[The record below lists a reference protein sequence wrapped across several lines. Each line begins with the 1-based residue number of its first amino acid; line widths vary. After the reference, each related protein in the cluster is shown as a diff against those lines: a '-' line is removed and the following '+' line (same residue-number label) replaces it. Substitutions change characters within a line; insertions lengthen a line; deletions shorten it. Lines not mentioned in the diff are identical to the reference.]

1 MAKYASPEDT
11 NAWKA
16 EMPKSGVSSGQQ
28 WSEWAKK
35 SPNREAQAEDST
47 KETKEMPTTMTRVGT
62 PEREAQ
68 VAKWKK
74 GRPVSGKGGAKTD
87 EDKEEKRQSMIEW
100 AKWNPNRG
108 SNARRTKKEEVAKRK
123 DGKDGAK

>member
-28 WSEWAKK
+28 WSQWAKR
-35 SPNREAQAEDST
+35 SPNREAQAEAAI
-47 KETKEMPTTMTRVGT
+47 KETREMPTTMKRVGT
-62 PEREAQ
+62 PEREEM
-68 VAKWKK
+68 VSTWKSK
-74 GRPVSGKGGAKTD
+74 RPVSGKGGAKSD
-87 EDKEEKRQSMIEW
+87 EDKEEKRNKMIEW

-108 SNARRTKKEEVAKRK
+108 SNSRRAKKEEVAKRR

>member
-62 PEREAQ
+62 PEREEM

-74 GRPVSGKGGAKTD
+74 ARPVSGKGGAKTD
-87 EDKEEKRQSMIEW
+87 EDKEEKRASMIHW
-100 AKWNPNRG
+100 AKNNPNRG